1 MSNYGDLGPLWYAP
15 SCCGGLW
22 SSAVSDLF
30 FKSILCILC
39 QQSVV
44 RRFEQNHEESWIDAQ
59 NEKYFHIS
67 RVRRCVEFSLFKH
80 ETFNLFLQ
88 SNVRST

>member
-1 MSNYGDLGPLWYAP
+1 MVIWDPYGMPLHAVVVFGPVQSLTF
-15 SCCGGLW
+15 
-22 SSAVSDLF
+22 F

-88 SNVRST
+88 S